1 VVLVDKE
8 ARTPANTSE
17 VNLDEEW
24 EVRYWC
30 ERFDVDEGTLRT
42 CVMEVGPRMVDIEQR
57 LREAAKESFK
67 NDGES

>member
-1 VVLVDKE
+1 MVLVDKE
-8 ARTPANTSE
+8 ARTPADTSE

-30 ERFDVDEGTLRT
+30 ERFETDEETLRL
-42 CVMEVGPRMVDIEQR
+42 CVTEVGPRTVDIEQR
-57 LREAAKESFK
+57 LREAAKEAFK